1 MTTSSGAPHVHAR
14 TAVGVALALLAVLV
28 PSAPAT
34 AGAAS
39 CLDPTRNL
47 IDTPKGTITEKYS
60 PPVTADTTYIAAAS
74 IWRPDLST
82 YPIGID
88 SGSVPRICW
97 LDGRV
102 YGSIP
107 ADMTW
112 EDAHGYNQPC
122 ARIVAT
128 DWMVVDGLRCD
139 NTDDG
144 FRPRESKTGAQNVT
158 MTVRNTY
165 FSRIHDDCL
174 ENDGVI
180 GGLLQNNLWSG
191 CNMGISE
198 QPGGGSFSQP
208 AGETLVLDHMLMG
221 LRVSPHEG
229 GAGEGE
235 LFKWSNS
242 ANDLVIKCSLFKVDE
257 KSLNSAQSME
267 VPGTINDGA
276 CPGNPTTIV
285 WLGGG
290 SYPGTL
296 PDGVRVTSQIG
307 VWTAAV
313 TAWKCA
319 HGYLTTGC

>member
-1 MTTSSGAPHVHAR
+1 MV
-14 TAVGVALALLAVLV
+14 LLAVFL
-28 PSAPAT
+28 PAT
-34 AGAAS
+34 PAAARADA
-39 CLDPTRNL
+39 CLDPARK
-47 IDTPKGTITEKYS
+47 IVRTPSGTITSKYS
-60 PPVTADTTYIAAAS
+60 PPVVGGTTYIATAT
-74 IWRPDLST
+74 IWRPDLTT

-88 SGSVPRICW
+88 SGAVPRICW
-97 LDGRV
+97 IGGRV
-102 YGSIP
+102 FGSIP
-107 ADMTW
+107 ASMTW
-112 EDAHGYNQPC
+112 EDAHKYNQPC

-144 FRPRESKTGAQNVT
+144 FRPRESVTGADNVT

-180 GGLLQNNLWSG
+180 GGLLQNNLWNG

-221 LRVSPHEG
+221 LRISPHEG

-235 LFKWSNS
+235 LFKWSGS
-242 ANDLVIKCSLFKVDE
+242 ANRLVIKCSVFKVDR
-257 KSLNSAQSME
+257 KSLNSAKSME
-267 VPGTINDGA
+267 VPGTIDDSA
-276 CPGNPTTIV
+276 CPARPTTIV

-290 SYPGTL
+290 AYPGAL
-296 PDGVRVTSQIG
+296 PNGIRVTSQIE
-307 VWTAAV
+307 VWDSAV
-313 TAWKCA
+313 AAWKCA
-319 HGYLTTGC
+319 HGYQLTGC